1 MIQDPAVILDKIH
14 LGPEAAADILD
25 RDLHLPAQAVNG
37 VLPPLSMALG
47 VDQLVE
53 AF

>member
-14 LGPEAAADILD
+14 LGPETAADILD
-25 RDLHLPAQAVNG
+25 RDERLNKLK
-37 VLPPLSMALG
+37 LFRLLSSCLCAR
-47 VDQLVE
+47 